1 VQFVC
6 FHLMP
11 WPYLPDDFEQRHESA
26 WLTVP
31 NALYDPRRGHAL
43 YRDYLDQLVAA
54 EDLGFDVIGV
64 NEHHQNAYGLMPSP
78 NIMASALIQRTRR
91 IKVLVLGNALP
102 LYDHPQRVAE
112 ELAMLDVLSAGRL
125 VAGMVVGLGVEAFS
139 YEVNP
144 TFVRERY
151 REAHDLIVRAWTEPG
166 PFHFEGKHYD
176 FRWVNVWPR
185 PYQQPHPPIW
195 IPGSGS
201 METIR
206 FVAER
211 RYPWIALPYSQFE
224 VMKEH
229 FDLLREHAATALG
242 EEVPPERIGWPCM
255 IYVAETD
262 EQARREFEPH
272 FWYLARK
279 LLRLPREYMFPP
291 GHTSVE
297 SLLRPGHARRKFI
310 SLLSSWKEAEDGLYA
325 IVGSPETVRQKMR
338 EGIEA
343 AGCGIIQGIF
353 QVGSLPHALAMKNM
367 TLFARE
373 VMPALRAEFAPRA
386 R

>member
-1 VQFVC
+1 MQFVC

-11 WPYLPDDFEQRHESA
+11 WPYLPDDFEQKHESA

-31 NALYDPRRGHAL
+31 NSLYDARRGHAL
-43 YRDYLDQLVAA
+43 YTQYIDELVAA
-54 EDLGFDVIGV
+54 ERLGFDVIGV

-78 NIMASALIQRTRR
+78 NIIASALIQRTSR

-125 VAGMVVGLGVEAFS
+125 IAGMVVGLGVEAYS
-139 YEVNP
+139 YEINP

-151 REAHDLIVRAWTEPG
+151 REAHELIVRAWTEPG

-185 PYQQPHPPIW
+185 PYQTPHPPIW

-201 METIR
+201 LETIK

-211 RYPWIALPYSQFE
+211 KYPWIALPYSQFD

-229 FDLLREHAATALG
+229 FDLLREYSATNLG

-272 FWYLARK
+272 FWYLAKK

-291 GHTSVE
+291 GHTSIE
-297 SLLRPGHARRKFI
+297 SQLAPSHKRRRFITLLQ
-310 SLLSSWKEAEDGLYA
+310 SWKEVEDGLYA

-338 EGIEA
+338 ECIKA
-343 AGCGIIQGIF
+343 SGCGIIQGIF
-353 QVGSLPHALAMKNM
+353 QVGSLPHDLTMKSM
-367 TLFARE
+367 ELFAGE
-373 VMPALRAEFAPRA
+373 VMPALRGEFA
-386 R
+386 

>member
-1 VQFVC
+1 MQFVC

-11 WPYLPDDFEQRHESA
+11 WPHLPADFEQRHESA
-26 WLTVP
+26 WLDLP
-31 NALYDPRRGHAL
+31 NTLYDPARGHAL
-43 YRDYLDQLVAA
+43 YNDYLDQLVAA
-54 EDLGFDVIGV
+54 ERLGFDVIGV

-78 NIMASALIQRTRR
+78 NIMAASLIQRTSR

-112 ELAMLDVLSAGRL
+112 ELAMLDVLSNGRL
-125 VAGMVVGLGVEAFS
+125 ITGMVVGLGVEAFT
-139 YEVNP
+139 YEINP
-144 TFVRERY
+144 TFIRERY
-151 REAHDLIVRAWTEPG
+151 REAHELIVRAWTEPG

-185 PYQQPHPPIW
+185 PIQKPHPPIW

-211 RYPWIALPYSQFE
+211 RYPWIALPYSQFD

-229 FDLLREHAATALG
+229 FEMLREYAATHCG
-242 EEVPPERIGWPCM
+242 YDVPPAQIGWPAM
-255 IYVAETD
+255 IYVGETD
-262 EQARREFEPH
+262 RQAREEFEPH
-272 FWYLARK
+272 FWYLAK
-279 LLRLPREYMFPP
+279 KGLRLPREYMFPP

-297 SLLRPGHARRKFI
+297 SQLRPSHVKRKFI
-310 SLLSSWKEAEDGLYA
+310 SLLSSWQEAEEGTYA
-325 IVGSPETVRQKMR
+325 IVGSAETVRQKLR
-338 EGIEA
+338 EGIKA

-353 QVGSLPHALAMKNM
+353 QVGSMPHDLTMRSM
-367 TLFARE
+367 ERFARD
-373 VMPALRAEFAPRA
+373 VMPALRAEFP
-386 R
+386 

>member
-1 VQFVC
+1 MQFVC

-11 WPYLPDDFEQRHESA
+11 WPHLPADFEQRHESA
-26 WLTVP
+26 WLDLP
-31 NALYDPRRGHAL
+31 NTLYDPVRGHTL
-43 YRDYLDQLVAA
+43 YNEYLDQLVAA
-54 EDLGFDVIGV
+54 ERLGFDVIGV

-78 NIMASALIQRTRR
+78 NIMAASLIQRTSR

-112 ELAMLDVLSAGRL
+112 ELAMLDVLSGGRL
-125 VAGMVVGLGVEAFS
+125 ISGMVVGLGVEAFA

-144 TFVRERY
+144 TFIRERY

-185 PYQQPHPPIW
+185 PLQQPHPPIW

-229 FDLLREHAATALG
+229 FDMLREYAATHCG
-242 EEVPPERIGWPCM
+242 YDVPPSQIGWPAM

-262 EQARREFEPH
+262 KQAREEFEPH
-272 FWYLARK
+272 FWYIAK
-279 LLRLPREYMFPP
+279 KGLRLPREYMFPP

-297 SLLRPGHARRKFI
+297 SLMRPGNVKRKFI
-310 SLLSSWKEAEDGLYA
+310 SLLSSWQEAEEGGYA
-325 IVGSPETVRQKMR
+325 IVGSPETVRQKLR
-338 EGIEA
+338 EGIKA
-343 AGCGIIQGIF
+343 AGCGILQGIF
-353 QVGSLPHALAMKNM
+353 QVGSMPHEMAMKNM
-367 TLFARE
+367 ELFAKE
-373 VMPALRAEFAPRA
+373 VMPSMRAEFP
-386 R
+386 

>member
-1 VQFVC
+1 MQFVC

-11 WPYLPDDFEQRHESA
+11 WPYLPDDFAQRYDSA

-31 NALYDPRRGHAL
+31 NTLYDARRGHAL
-43 YRDYLDQLVAA
+43 YAQYLDELVAA
-54 EDLGFDVIGV
+54 ERLGFDVIGV

-78 NIMASALIQRTRR
+78 NIIASALIQRTSRV
-91 IKVLVLGNALP
+91 KVLVLGNALP

-125 VAGMVVGLGVEAFS
+125 IAGMVVGLGVEAFA

-151 REAHDLIVRAWTEPG
+151 REAHDLVLRAWTEPG

-185 PYQQPHPPIW
+185 PYQTPHPPVW

-211 RYPWIALPYSQFE
+211 RYPWIALPYSQFA

-229 FDLLREHAATALG
+229 FDMLREHAASALG
-242 EEVPPERIGWPCM
+242 EEVPPERVGWPCM

-272 FWYLARK
+272 FWYLAK
-279 LLRLPREYMFPP
+279 TLLRLPREYMFPP
-291 GHTSVE
+291 GHTSIE
-297 SLLRPGHARRKFI
+297 SQLKASHQKRKFI
-310 SLLSSWKEAEDGLYA
+310 SLVETWKEADDGLYA

-338 EGIEA
+338 EGIKA

-353 QVGSLPHALAMKNM
+353 QVGSLPHALTMKSM
-367 TLFARE
+367 ELFARE
-373 VMPALRAEFAPRA
+373 VMPALRAEFP
-386 R
+386 